1 MALTPS
7 FTAVSVSGYPSQIR
21 LTDTS
26 SGSDGAIANRRVYI
40 ATCTGSFLVP
50 TGTTTEYS
58 VWNLIDRGGT
68 TINLDVLS
76 KDYAVL
82 ITVQWV
88 DINGVVL
95 YDTSA
100 NFGFTLYN
108 ETCDYGLTTVM
119 SSNPLLIN
127 DNNFFKNKSQLRE
140 AIDSGNQAL
149 VIAADLYNAQ
159 QAYDRG
165 TAIRLA
171 SQYFFNENG

>member
-1 MALTPS
+1 MSFSPF
-7 FTAVSVSGYPSQIR
+7 FTAVSVSGYPSQIL

-26 SGSDGAIANRRVYI
+26 SGSDGAIVSRRVYI
-40 ATCTGSFLVP
+40 ATCTGSYLVP
-50 TGTTTEYS
+50 SGTTTEYS
-58 VWNLIDRGGT
+58 VWNLINT

-88 DINGVVL
+88 NVSGVVL

-100 NFGFTLYN
+100 KFGFTLYN

-165 TAIRLA
+165 TTIRLA

>member
-1 MALTPS
+1 MPLTPS
-7 FTAVSVSGYPSQIR
+7 FTAVSVSGYPSKIL

-26 SGSDGAIANRRVYI
+26 TGTDVAVVAKRVYI
-40 ATCTGSFLVP
+40 ATYTGSFLVP
-50 TGTTTEYS
+50 SGTTTEYS
-58 VWNLIDRGGT
+58 LWSSGT
-68 TINLDVLS
+68 TITLDVLS

-88 DINGVVL
+88 DINGVVK
-95 YDTSA
+95 YDSSA
-100 NFGFTLYN
+100 TYGFTLYN

-127 DNNFFKNKSQLRE
+127 DNNFFKNKSELRE

-149 VIAADLYNAQ
+149 VIASDRYNAQ